1 MSPLRGLAAT
11 WEPTTNTSKKRNKT
25 EVILGQWG
33 KTGSNDISP
42 ESIAKWFT
50 KCDVSINMN

>member
-1 MSPLRGLAAT
+1 MGL
-11 WEPTTNTSKKRNKT
+11 S
-25 EVILGQWG
+25 EVVFGQWG

-50 KCDVSINMN
+50 KCDVSNNMN